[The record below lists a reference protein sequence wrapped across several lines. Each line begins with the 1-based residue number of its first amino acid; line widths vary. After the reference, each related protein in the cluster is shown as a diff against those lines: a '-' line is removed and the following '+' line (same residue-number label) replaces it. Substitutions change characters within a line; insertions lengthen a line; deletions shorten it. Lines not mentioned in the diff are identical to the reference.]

1 VEDGN
6 NQGTFINTRME
17 KQSVTVANDL
27 KTIIYKLLSGVV
39 HRVDVAIFK
48 IVIDYI
54 IRNFDPTGINIGG
67 LVDSFYYVFIKP
79 VLKRIVYL

>member
-1 VEDGN
+1 
-6 NQGTFINTRME
+6 ME